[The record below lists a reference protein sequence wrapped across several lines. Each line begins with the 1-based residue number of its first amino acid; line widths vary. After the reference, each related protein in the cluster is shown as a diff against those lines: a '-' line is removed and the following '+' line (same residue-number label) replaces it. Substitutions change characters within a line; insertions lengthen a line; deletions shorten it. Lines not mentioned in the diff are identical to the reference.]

1 MLSNMSL
8 IICLDIISKNYI
20 SRAHGYTTLYVLY
33 KEELN
38 SALIEVSYFV
48 VILFQIVAS
57 YIS

>member
-1 MLSNMSL
+1 MSL